1 MSKLEQVS
9 ILIENLTPE
18 ERAQILAQI
27 VALMNVGE
35 LGIRHTP
42 GVCGGR
48 ARIRD
53 TRIPVWT
60 IVEAKKSGA
69 SDLEILRD
77 FPELNAADLTNAMR
91 YYEGHKSEIEQDLQ
105 EQERPSFT
113 EGTEEQ
119 LPDTSKKEPHTDLQ
133 KKLLDGPVMAE
144 EDYLLYQEK
153 KQHFAQ
159 WK

>member
-9 ILIENLTPE
+9 ALIGDLTPE

-27 VALMNVGE
+27 VALMNVTE

-60 IVEAKKSGA
+60 IVEAKASGA
-69 SDLEILRD
+69 SDLEILQD
-77 FPELNAADLTNAMR
+77 FAGLTAEDLTNAMR
-91 YYEGHKSEIEQDLQ
+91 YYAGHRAEIEQDLQ
-105 EQERPSFT
+105 EQALNES
-113 EGTEEQ
+113 
-119 LPDTSKKEPHTDLQ
+119 
-133 KKLLDGPVMAE
+133 
-144 EDYLLYQEK
+144 
-153 KQHFAQ
+153 
-159 WK
+159 